1 MPIYE
6 YECERCQHRVELI
19 QKRSD
24 PPLTVCPRCQ
34 AEGAMKKLLAAPAL
48 QFKGSGFYITDY
60 PNKGKEKSEGTT
72 TTGSKPAADTTTTST
87 PAPAASEKK
96 KDSEEK
102 KKESNAS
109 PPAPPPKSDG
119 RGTP

>member
-48 QFKGSGFYITDY
+48 QFRGSGFYITDY
-60 PNKGKEKSEGTT
+60 SGKGKEKSEGTPT
-72 TTGSKPAADTTTTST
+72 DSKPAADTTST
-87 PAPAASEKK
+87 AAPAASEKNT
-96 KDSEEK
+96 DSEK
-102 KKESNAS
+102 KKESSAS
-109 PPAPPPKSDG
+109 TPAPPPKSDG
-119 RGTP
+119 SGTP

>member
-60 PNKGKEKSEGTT
+60 SDKGKEKSEGT
-72 TTGSKPAADTTTTST
+72 TTGSKPAADTTTST
-87 PAPAASEKK
+87 AAPAASEKK

-119 RGTP
+119 SGTP

>member
-6 YECERCQHRVELI
+6 YECERCHHRVELI

-60 PNKGKEKSEGTT
+60 SGKGKEKDKTEGAPAE
-72 TTGSKPAADTTTTST
+72 SKPAAESAST
-87 PAPAASEKK
+87 AQPAAAEKK
-96 KDSEEK
+96 TDSGDK
-102 KKESNAS
+102 KKESNPS
-109 PPAPPPKSDG
+109 TPAPPPKSDG
-119 RGTP
+119 NGKT

>member
-60 PNKGKEKSEGTT
+60 SNKGKEKSEGTT
-72 TTGSKPAADTTTTST
+72 ATESKPAADTAST
-87 PAPAASEKK
+87 AAPAASETK
-96 KDSEEK
+96 KDSGEK

-109 PPAPPPKSDG
+109 TPAPPPKSDG
-119 RGTP
+119 SGTP

>member
-60 PNKGKEKSEGTT
+60 SNKGKEKTEGTAPE
-72 TTGSKPAADTTTTST
+72 SKPVADATST
-87 PAPAASEKK
+87 AQPATSETKTEKK
-96 KDSEEK
+96 TDPS
-102 KKESNAS
+102 SS
-109 PPAPPPKSDG
+109 TPAPPPKSDG
-119 RGTP
+119 NGKTPS